1 MVDIR
6 NQAGMIRAVLVED
19 QSLVR
24 ASLANILSSNG
35 IELVGES
42 ARGAE
47 LLSLVEKHQPDL
59 ALLDLAL
66 PDIDGVQALRRLRLH
81 GKPTP
86 VLVVTGA
93 SSSFRLRNAIEAGA
107 NGFLS
112 KSASPEELVRAVTT
126 VVRGETYFASG
137 IARTANGTI
146 SARQQRILEGVVSGR
161 TNDQIANQ
169 LHVSRGTVKLEINNL
184 FQTLRCSDR
193 THLACEAAI
202 QGLVTIPTR

>member
-1 MVDIR
+1 
-6 NQAGMIRAVLVED
+6 MIRAVLVED

-35 IELVGES
+35 IEVVGES
-42 ARGAE
+42 DRGAD
-47 LLSLVEKHQPDL
+47 LLTLVEEHQPDL

-66 PDIDGVQALRRLRLH
+66 PDIDGVQALRQLRLH
-81 GKPTP
+81 GKQTP

-93 SSSFRLRNAIEAGA
+93 GTSFRLKNAVEAGA

-112 KSASPEELVRAVTT
+112 KTASPEELVQAATLVA
-126 VVRGETYFASG
+126 GGGSYFAAN
-137 IARTANGTI
+137 IARAASGTI
-146 SARQQRILEGVVSGR
+146 SPRQQRILEGVVFGL

-169 LHVSRGTVKLEINNL
+169 LHVSRGTVKLEINSL

-193 THLACEAAI
+193 THLACEAAV
-202 QGLVTIPTR
+202 QGLVTPPSV